1 MMIMFLSV
9 MLLLVFPALF
19 VDAEPTLPESLAMK
33 LNYQFN
39 IFDSGTDYLK
49 ARVVDQQSY
58 VNQTEWDNYLATN
71 DDAMVITDAEKEI
84 IMSYHAELLEEAH
97 LKAKKESLIDID
109 AFRNDIGRVADFCRV
124 FPRIALLHI
133 HPDGTVN
140 LETARNAMEQINPVI
155 NTTYLLQIGKGET
168 ENKPGLTMLYPD
180 EIANITTI
188 NPIMGH
194 YKDYNAEQQDF
205 FVNLATLPK
214 TPFIHQ
220 FPRFESVFSILDNY
234 FKESPF
240 EPWNPLF
247 EDLKYKDF
255 MERNKEFGISYAEF
269 TQALV
274 PPTFEAMQ
282 KYNDLLVEKPKKNSI
297 DFVLNYN
304 MAFIRA
310 FSAKT
315 REEFAQTMIK
325 ALEGATTTELSTLV
339 GIDLLAEEK
348 TSSALEN
355 QKVYI
360 PIYDAWKVQGKFK
373 VGGLTMHAGEEGP
386 HAPENVRDA
395 IIMGSTR
402 IGHGIQVYNDPVITE
417 YARRKKVP
425 FVNSIA
431 SNWRLSTIKNN
442 DLTLHP
448 FIQLIRLGIPIALST
463 DDEGMIDTDIAN
475 ECVLAISNSNVQYS
489 ELKATSYTSV
499 TASFANETIKDS
511 LMTKLDA
518 KFLSFEASYEAPSP
532 TLSPVSPA
540 PTNILTQKLTK
551 KRKNAKKTSK
561 K

>member
-1 MMIMFLSV
+1 MRVAAGL
-9 MLLLVFPALF
+9 
-19 VDAEPTLPESLAMK
+19 DAEPTLPESLAMK
-33 LNYQFN
+33 LNNQFH

-58 VNQTEWDNYLATN
+58 VNQTEWDNYLTPN
-71 DDAMVITDAEKEI
+71 DDAMVITDKEKEI
-84 IMSYHAELLEEAH
+84 ITLYHAELLEEAH

-109 AFRNDIGRVADFCRV
+109 AFRNDINHVTDFCRV

-140 LETARNAMEQINPVI
+140 RETARNAMEQLDPVI
-155 NTTYLLQIGKGET
+155 NTTYLLQIGSGET
-168 ENKPGLTMLYPD
+168 EDNPGLTMLYPD
-180 EIANITTI
+180 EIDYINKIT
-188 NPIMGH
+188 PIIGNYM
-194 YKDYNAEQQDF
+194 DYNAEQQEF
-205 FVNLATLPK
+205 FVNLTIFPK
-214 TPFIHQ
+214 KPFFHK
-220 FPRFESVFSILDNY
+220 FPRFQSIFSILDYY

-240 EPWNPLF
+240 GPWNPLF
-247 EDLKYKDF
+247 EDMKYKNF
-255 MERNKEFGISYAEF
+255 MERNRAFGISYAEF
-269 TQALV
+269 TEDLV
-274 PPTFEAMQ
+274 PPTFEAMK
-282 KYNDLLVEKPKKNSI
+282 KYNDFLVETPKKNSI

-315 REEFAQTMIK
+315 REEFAQTMLK
-325 ALEGATTTELSTLV
+325 VVEDATTTELPTLV
-339 GIDLLAEEK
+339 GIDLVAKEE

-355 QKVYI
+355 QKTYT
-360 PIYDAWKVQGKFK
+360 PIYDAWKVQGKIKF
-373 VGGLTMHAGEEGP
+373 GGLTMHAGEEGP

-417 YARRKKVP
+417 YVRRKKVP

-431 SNWRLSTIKNN
+431 SNWRLSNIKNN

-463 DDEGMIDTDIAN
+463 DDEGMFDTDIAN

-532 TLSPVSPA
+532 MLSQVSPA
-540 PTNILTQKLTK
+540 PTNLLTRKLTK
-551 KRKNAKKTSK
+551 KKKDAKKTSK

>member
-1 MMIMFLSV
+1 MIMFLSV

-39 IFDSGTDYLK
+39 IFDSGTEYLK
-49 ARVVDQQSY
+49 ARVVEEQSY
-58 VNQTEWDNYLATN
+58 VNQTEWDNYLTPN

-84 IMSYHAELLEEAH
+84 LTSYHAELLEEAH

-109 AFRNDIGRVADFCRV
+109 AFRNDIDHVKEFCRV
-124 FPRIALLHI
+124 FPRVALLHI

-155 NTTYLLQIGKGET
+155 NITYLLQIGSGET
-168 ENKPGLTMLYPD
+168 EDKPGLTMLYAD
-180 EIANITTI
+180 EIAYINKIT
-188 NPIMGH
+188 PIVGDYM
-194 YKDYNAEQQDF
+194 DYNAEQQEF
-205 FVNLATLPK
+205 FVNLAIFPK
-214 TPFIHQ
+214 KPFFHK
-220 FPRFESVFSILDNY
+220 FPRFESIFSILTYY

-240 EPWNPLF
+240 GPWNPLF

-255 MERNKEFGISYAEF
+255 MERNAAFGISYAEF
-269 TQALV
+269 TEPLV
-274 PPTFEAMQ
+274 PPTFEEMK

-297 DFVLNYN
+297 DFVLTYN

-310 FSAKT
+310 MPAET
-315 REEFAQTMIK
+315 REGFAQTMIK
-325 ALEGATTTELSTLV
+325 ALEDATATELPTLV

-355 QKVYI
+355 QKEYT
-360 PIYDAWKVQGKFK
+360 PIYDAWKVQEKIK
-373 VGGLTMHAGEEGP
+373 LGGLTMHAGEEGP
-386 HAPENVRDA
+386 QAPENVRDA

-402 IGHGIQVYNDPVITE
+402 IGHGIQVYYDPVITE
-417 YARRKKVP
+417 YVRRKKVP

-431 SNWRLSTIKNN
+431 SNWRLSNIKNN

-463 DDEGMIDTDIAN
+463 DDEGMFDTDIAN

-499 TASFANETIKDS
+499 TASFANEKIKDS

-518 KFLSFEASYEAPSP
+518 KFKSFEA
-532 TLSPVSPA
+532 
-540 PTNILTQKLTK
+540 PTNLPTQKLTK
-551 KRKNAKKTSK
+551 MKKNAKKTSK